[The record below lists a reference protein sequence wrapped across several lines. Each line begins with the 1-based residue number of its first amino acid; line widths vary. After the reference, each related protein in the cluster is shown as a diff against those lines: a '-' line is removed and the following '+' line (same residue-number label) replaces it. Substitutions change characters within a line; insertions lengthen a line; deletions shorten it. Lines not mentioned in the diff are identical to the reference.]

1 MRFQRPP
8 ATPLLGCAAILVDF
22 IGLGMIAPI
31 LPGIVSSDAVGAIL
45 TAQYCAVV
53 LGQVLIGALSDC
65 FGRRRLIVAVM
76 AADAVLFAAS
86 GFTNDVTTLIVL
98 RLLAG
103 LSAPVALGIS
113 YVAAV
118 SQHVSPAK
126 AAFNFVLV
134 GTSFNLGSL
143 VGAATGGLLG
153 PELWLPAN
161 LVSGVIPAVVAVW
174 ALVSRDAEAPTP
186 AKPEV
191 PTTST
196 SAVKIDVAGPPRSGL
211 RAVLTAP
218 VYAGNLLAYVA
229 AGIFQGSFFSL
240 MPVAITAATANYSAP
255 EGGESDA
262 DADAA
267 PVIAAVIVAASVFQ
281 VLSNFLLVR
290 RSLRCFGAHG
300 HLALFGALG
309 AALCA
314 ALAIVAH
321 EAPRESTT
329 LYLGIL
335 CALYVVAYVLSAT
348 TLTVLNQAAAKYAIR
363 FGAPV
368 GTVTGISRS
377 IFSIAFGV
385 APAASIAAFGA
396 AAWVPYAAMAALSAV
411 AAAAFAFMVV
421 RRWEDPMPRT
431 ATRAS

>member
-1 MRFQRPP
+1 M
-8 ATPLLGCAAILVDF
+8 
-22 IGLGMIAPI
+22 
-31 LPGIVSSDAVGAIL
+31 
-45 TAQYCAVV
+45 
-53 LGQVLIGALSDC
+53 
-65 FGRRRLIVAVM
+65 
-76 AADAVLFAAS
+76 
-86 GFTNDVTTLIVL
+86 
-98 RLLAG
+98 
-103 LSAPVALGIS
+103 
-113 YVAAV
+113 
-118 SQHVSPAK
+118 
-126 AAFNFVLV
+126 
-134 GTSFNLGSL
+134 
-143 VGAATGGLLG
+143 
-153 PELWLPAN
+153 
-161 LVSGVIPAVVAVW
+161 
-174 ALVSRDAEAPTP
+174 
-186 AKPEV
+186 
-191 PTTST
+191 
-196 SAVKIDVAGPPRSGL
+196 
-211 RAVLTAP
+211 
-218 VYAGNLLAYVA
+218 
-229 AGIFQGSFFSL
+229 
-240 MPVAITAATANYSAP
+240 
-255 EGGESDA
+255 
-262 DADAA
+262 ADAA
-267 PVIAAVIVAASVFQ
+267 VPPSRPLAAVIVAASVFQ

-321 EAPRESTT
+321 YAPREATT

>member
-1 MRFQRPP
+1 MRLKRPP

-174 ALVSRDAEAPTP
+174 ALASRDAETPTP
-186 AKPEV
+186 PAAKPEE

-196 SAVKIDVAGPPRSGL
+196 SAVKVGVAGPPRSGL

-255 EGGESDA
+255 EGVESDA

-321 EAPRESTT
+321 FAPLEATT

-335 CALYVVAYVLSAT
+335 CALYVVAYVLSST

-411 AAAAFAFMVV
+411 AAVAFAFMVV
-421 RRWEDPMPRT
+421 RHWEDPMPRT
-431 ATRAS
+431 RAS

>member
-1 MRFQRPP
+1 
-8 ATPLLGCAAILVDF
+8 
-22 IGLGMIAPI
+22 
-31 LPGIVSSDAVGAIL
+31 
-45 TAQYCAVV
+45 
-53 LGQVLIGALSDC
+53 
-65 FGRRRLIVAVM
+65 M

-186 AKPEV
+186 PAAKPEE
-191 PTTST
+191 PTSTST
-196 SAVKIDVAGPPRSGL
+196 SAVKIDVAGPPRRGL

-255 EGGESDA
+255 EGVESDA

-321 EAPRESTT
+321 FAPLEATT

-363 FGAPV
+363 FGARRGHRHRHQPFDILDRLRRGAGGVDCRVRRGGV
-368 GTVTGISRS
+368 GAVRGDGRPLGGRRGGLRVHGRAPLGGPDAAHSRLAS
-377 IFSIAFGV
+377 SFTILKFSPRGARRRGRARRTARSPGGSRTARHPTA
-385 APAASIAAFGA
+385 APNGSRAACGA
-396 AAWVPYAAMAALSAV
+396 ARGRHRRGGSPR
-411 AAAAFAFMVV
+411 AAA
-421 RRWEDPMPRT
+421 
-431 ATRAS
+431 